1 MKKKKLG
8 LGFLFLLLLGG
19 VSFEKALAIEPKKT
33 DLDNLEVR
41 VIRPRFVEKKGRFE
55 IGTQVSTLLNQD
67 FVDVI
72 LFSGHVQYH
81 IFHSL
86 AFELNGSYGVSIKTT
101 DYKILSDKLYFVQVE
116 KYSPNILLGGG
127 FNWSPFYGK
136 FQIFSESLLYFDTFF
151 SIEGGVTGVEL
162 SYDHC
167 PSGTKD
173 IDLFP
178 SQYFAPSGRVG
189 IGQHFF
195 FDKHHAVRWDFKY
208 NFYIMDIGQLACRVE
223 KETKETIV
231 SNFILKLG
239 YSFFL

>member
-1 MKKKKLG
+1 MKKKQLR
-8 LGFLFLLLLGG
+8 LGFLFLVFLVG
-19 VSFEKALAIEPKKT
+19 VIPEKSLAAESKKT
-33 DLDNLEVR
+33 DFDNLEVR
-41 VIRPRFVEKKGRFE
+41 VIRPRFVEKKGRFA

-67 FVDVI
+67 FVDII

-86 AFELNGSYGVSIKTT
+86 AFELNGSYGIVLKTT
-101 DYKILSDKLYFVQVE
+101 DYNILSDNLYNVSVE

>member
-1 MKKKKLG
+1 M
-8 LGFLFLLLLGG
+8 
-19 VSFEKALAIEPKKT
+19 
-33 DLDNLEVR
+33 
-41 VIRPRFVEKKGRFE
+41 
-55 IGTQVSTLLNQD
+55 
-67 FVDVI
+67 
-72 LFSGHVQYH
+72 
-81 IFHSL
+81 
-86 AFELNGSYGVSIKTT
+86 
-101 DYKILSDKLYFVQVE
+101 QVE

-151 SIEGGVTGVEL
+151 SLEGGVTGVSL

-167 PSGTKD
+167 PVGTKD
-173 IDLFP
+173 MDLFP

-195 FDKHHAVRWDFKY
+195 FDKHNAVRWDFKY
-208 NFYIMDIGQLACRVE
+208 NFYAMDAGQLACSVQ